1 MASYDIREMSFGE
14 IIDGAFAIYRRNFA
28 LLVGIAVVTTG
39 IPTILNVYITA
50 VGIEFANPFILL
62 LWLLLLSVGGLMA
75 SGATVWAISQVYLGM
90 DPDFGEALH
99 FALSKIVRI
108 FVAGLAKYL
117 IIGLVTAVPILI
129 GGVTVAVGG
138 NSILGVLI
146 ALAAMVLGFVAFV
159 VVASGYAIVTQAVVL
174 EDETSATGAL
184 GRSWALTKGF
194 KWKAFGLIVVL
205 LVLLVVP
212 YMAAAVLGALV
223 PALEVVI
230 AAAGG
235 FLQLIIYPIFACTFT
250 LLYYDLRVR
259 HEAFD
264 IEHLGQQ
271 LGLDPFGE

>member
-1 MASYDIREMSFGE
+1 MASYDIRAMSFGE

-39 IPTILNVYITA
+39 IPTILNVYVTA
-50 VGIEFANPFILL
+50 VGLAFVNPFILL
-62 LWLLLLSVGGLMA
+62 LWLLLWSVGGLIA
-75 SGATVWAISQVYLGM
+75 AGATVWVISQVYLGM
-90 DPDFGEALH
+90 GPGLGEALQ
-99 FALSKIVRI
+99 FALTKMARI
-108 FVAGLAKYL
+108 FIAGLAKYL
-117 IIGLVTAVPILI
+117 IVVLVSAVPILI
-129 GGVTVAVGG
+129 GGLAVAVGG
-138 NSILGVLI
+138 ASVLGGLI
-146 ALAAMVLGFVAFV
+146 AFGAIVLGLVAFV
-159 VVASGYAIVTQAVVL
+159 VVQSGYAVVTQAVVL

-194 KWKAFGLIVVL
+194 KKKAFGLIVVL
-205 LVLLVVP
+205 WVLLVVP
-212 YMAAAVLGALV
+212 SMAAAVLGALV

-271 LGLDPFGE
+271 LGLDSFGE